1 MIADL
6 ATGRKRPLSPKLG
19 PGRYMSTAFSRDGK
33 RVAVVA
39 GESRLVEVD
48 AATGAV
54 LRQGEA
60 DNMLQ
65 APRYVGD
72 ELWAARTSYRGNVW
86 MADVKVDG
94 PR

>member
-6 ATGRKRPLSPKLG
+6 ATGQKRPLSPKLG

-33 RVAVVA
+33 RVAVVV
-39 GESRLVEVD
+39 GESRLVEID
-48 AATGAV
+48 ARTGAI
-54 LRQGEA
+54 LRQGDA

-72 ELWAARTSYRGNVW
+72 DLWAARTGYRGNVW
-86 MADVKVDG
+86 VADVKIEA
-94 PR
+94 R